1 MFPDVSPKKGRR
13 LLGGDH
19 VTGGQSFL
27 ECSNR
32 CSAGY
37 PVRQR
42 ELRYAKHGATPPYDA
57 LHDIW
62 DRQAV
67 ETNE

>member
-1 MFPDVSPKKGRR
+1 MGKRPPI
-13 LLGGDH
+13 
-19 VTGGQSFL
+19 TGGRSWHRRPSFL

-42 ELRYAKHGATPPYDA
+42 ELRYAKHGATPPNDA

-62 DRQAV
+62 DRQSI
-67 ETNE
+67 ETSE